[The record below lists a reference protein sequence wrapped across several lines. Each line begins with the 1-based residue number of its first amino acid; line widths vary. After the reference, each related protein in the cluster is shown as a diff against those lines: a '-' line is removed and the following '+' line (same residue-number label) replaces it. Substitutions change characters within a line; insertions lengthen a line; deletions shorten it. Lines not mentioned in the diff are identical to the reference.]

1 VFKLFGNDTTKEKA
15 KEFAGFAEQEQR
27 ANYDKYPLDY
37 ALGSA
42 YKVVDELAEDVFLT
56 TQKMRYAHDQLS
68 GLQSDMVNLQ
78 DEMNALDDRFSDI
91 TMAADQ
97 FGDVEAKIDQSV
109 VEAQGQMDQLK
120 QDANALQEN
129 FRNMTKTF
137 DMLQSALDKIRN
149 SLTGISE
156 VADQTDLLAL
166 NASIE
171 AARAGEQGKG
181 FAVVAEEVGK
191 LAKMSQDMV
200 EGIHASI
207 VEVERQSNELN
218 KFIQASDEAMLC
230 NIKSMERTSRY
241 FDDVK
246 RSVSDTVVVR
256 DAIESAVER
265 NRVSVR
271 TVQGSL
277 KATAGV
283 YSDIIDRM
291 DIDDSKKGVLIE
303 AFQNIIEQ
311 AIAMVKELPYS
322 ESDTKS
328 VRSGV

>member
-1 VFKLFGNDTTKEKA
+1 MFGLFGTTKQPAVTVAQEKKA
-15 KEFAGFAEQEQR
+15 DF
-27 ANYDKYPLDY
+27 DKYPLDY

-42 YKVVDELAEDVFLT
+42 CKVVDELAEDVFLT
-56 TQKMRYAHDQLS
+56 TQKMRYANDQLA
-68 GLQSDMVNLQ
+68 GLQNDMVSLQ
-78 DEMNALDDRFSDI
+78 GEISALDDGFCDI
-91 TMAADQ
+91 TSAADR
-97 FGDVEAKIDQSV
+97 FGDVEVEIDQSV
-109 VEAQGQMDQLK
+109 MEAQGQMDQLK

-129 FRNMTKTF
+129 FRKMTQTF
-137 DMLQSALDKIRN
+137 DMLQGALDKIRN

-200 EGIHASI
+200 EGIHANI

-230 NIKSMERTSRY
+230 NIKSMEKTSRY

-246 RSVSDTVVVR
+246 RSVSGTARVR
-256 DAIESAVER
+256 DAIEGAVER
-265 NRVSVR
+265 NRASVR
-271 TVQGSL
+271 TVQDSL
-277 KATAGV
+277 GATAGV
-283 YSDIIDRM
+283 YGDIIDKM

-311 AIAMVKELPYS
+311 AIAMVGELP
-322 ESDTKS
+322 
-328 VRSGV
+328 

>member
-1 VFKLFGNDTTKEKA
+1 MAQEKKA
-15 KEFAGFAEQEQR
+15 DF
-27 ANYDKYPLDY
+27 DKYPLDY

-42 YKVVDELAEDVFLT
+42 CRVVDELAEDVFLT
-56 TQKMRYAHDQLS
+56 TQKMRYANDQLA
-68 GLQSDMVNLQ
+68 GLQNDMVSLQ
-78 DEMNALDDRFSDI
+78 GEISALDDGFCDI
-91 TMAADQ
+91 TSAADR
-97 FGDVEAKIDQSV
+97 FGDVEVEIDQSV
-109 VEAQGQMDQLK
+109 LEAQGQMDQLK
-120 QDANALQEN
+120 QDSNALQEN
-129 FRNMTKTF
+129 FRKMTQTF
-137 DMLQSALDKIRN
+137 DMLQGALDKIRN

-200 EGIHASI
+200 EGIHANI

-230 NIKSMERTSRY
+230 NIKSMEKTSRY

-246 RSVSDTVVVR
+246 QSVSGTARVR
-256 DAIESAVER
+256 DAIEGAVER
-265 NRVSVR
+265 NRASVR
-271 TVQGSL
+271 TVQDSL
-277 KATAGV
+277 GATAGV
-283 YSDIIDRM
+283 YGDIIDKM

-311 AIAMVKELPYS
+311 AIAMVGELP
-322 ESDTKS
+322 
-328 VRSGV
+328 